1 MKISEICNIL
11 NCPTN
16 VMVVKNDIITCEE
29 LEAAMIL
36 DSFQYDPCVELLS
49 QDWDDDV
56 DQDLMDYVE
65 YLLDYDY

>member
-1 MKISEICNIL
+1 MKFSEICNIL

-16 VMVVKNDIITCEE
+16 VMVVKNDMITCEE

-36 DSFQYDPCVELLS
+36 DSFKHDPCLDLVQEL
-49 QDWDDDV
+49 DE
-56 DQDLMDYVE
+56 DLMDYVE

>member
-1 MKISEICNIL
+1 MKFSDICNIL

-16 VMVVKNDIITCEE
+16 VTVVKHDIITCEE

-36 DSFQYDPCVELLS
+36 DSFQYDPCVDLS
-49 QDWDDDV
+49 QDLDE
-56 DQDLMDYVE
+56 DLMDYAE